1 MPRCYKTSN
10 SIGRLIDNY
19 VENSLGKPIDNSIQI
34 PPEKKNS
41 GRKGRCLIMY
51 CFQAIIL

>member
-19 VENSLGKPIDNSIQI
+19 VENSLGKPIDNSIQNTTR
-34 PPEKKNS
+34 KKNS

>member
-19 VENSLGKPIDNSIQI
+19 VENSLGKPIDN
-34 PPEKKNS
+34 PFKYHPKKNS

-51 CFQAIIL
+51 CFQAITL